1 MAFGDITVTLRPIKF
16 AFLVD
21 PAERG
26 ILDRVIDASLF
37 QWGGLHNPIIP
48 IFRRRPPYWSDLPSR
63 KLAPAEI
70 CSGYLRM
77 FDPDAVIVC
86 GNVDRSVVP
95 SHIEHIHT
103 LEEFVGDLSKEDC
116 QSFGVGLFELLDHF
130 AENEFKYARRD
141 EMKVLMPTYDA
152 AGSTLFRAVIGDI
165 PAQARRDTY
174 RKLLKRIEIDQPHV
188 TIHNFL
194 QVIRNPHR
202 FFLSSLCAQNL
213 EFRRPRTERSLAAL
227 LMNHRNAL
235 DVIDFWNLRAL
246 GWHVLPIPLK
256 LAGAPDTATF
266 VKGFI
271 DRQRSLNQTVP
282 GLTDVAILK
291 GRSVTTTD
299 FNAFVNS
306 IPPTVGG
313 GLTVQTW
320 YPPMWDEFT
329 RRGGRLTCSNISAG
343 QDHSQVSDENAR
355 ARIEALAPKFMA
367 ANLGHGPRYANDIR
381 ISMYGQ
387 SEFGAE
393 VLPPYEKSVAR
404 LFGIG
409 MLTDW
414 RAGPGG
420 PTYLGRYADATIH
433 LNQPSP
439 RDVIS
444 TILAARGWTDFEFSS
459 SGNVA
464 YQMMKHVGGP
474 HQISLLRNLSLIQF
488 LESLATGGD
497 PEEEEKI
504 ARRIDAKLKALAGQ
518 TEQIALADAKKIVR
532 EEIGKL
538 TGVPFPMKDVEE
550 REFFKNMSRIAN
562 SRRFPLDVST
572 LVQRYTNAKIFNL
585 GVRVQCSVCDQRSWY
600 PLELLKSQLQCPICL
615 SQFEL
620 PTHNPRNEIKWSYKS
635 LGPFAL
641 PKQGFGAYSVL
652 LTVLFL
658 SDWQNPATT
667 PIFSFRG
674 KHSGEELEADFMMF
688 YRSATYWERE
698 TETIFGECKSFNG
711 FTEKDIRRMTALAE
725 DNPDA
730 ILVFATLAPQF
741 SDRDKRLLAPFV
753 KKSRKYAKLDR
764 PKNPVLLLTG
774 TELFSDFG
782 PLQCWRDA
790 GGQMRAFADSGR
802 SVDGLLALCDAT
814 QQLHLGLPSWGE
826 GWRIAFETRRKRK
839 QSQSARTHSNA

>member
-16 AFLVD
+16 AFLVN
-21 PAERG
+21 PTERG
-26 ILDRVIDASLF
+26 ILDRVIEASLF

-48 IFRRRPPYWSDLPSR
+48 IFRRLPSYWDDLPSR
-63 KLAPAEI
+63 RLASVDI

-77 FDPDAVIVC
+77 FDPDAVILC
-86 GNVDRSVVP
+86 GDVDKSVVP

-103 LEEFVGDLSKEDC
+103 LDEFVGDLSKEDS
-116 QSFGVGLFELLDHF
+116 QSFGIGIFELLDHF

-141 EMKVLMPTYDA
+141 EMKILMPTYDA
-152 AGSTLFRAVIGDI
+152 AGSTLFKAVMGEI
-165 PAQARRDTY
+165 PIQARRDTY
-174 RKLLKRIEIDQPHV
+174 RELIKRIEIDQPHV
-188 TIHNFL
+188 TIDNFL
-194 QVIRNPHR
+194 QVIRQPKR
-202 FFLSSLCAQNL
+202 LFLSALCAENL
-213 EFRRPRTERSLAAL
+213 KFRRPRTERSLAVF
-227 LMNHRNAL
+227 LMKHDNAL
-235 DVIDFWNLRAL
+235 DIIDFWNLRAL
-246 GWHVLPIPLK
+246 GWHVLPVPLK
-256 LAGAPDTATF
+256 LAGASDTATF

-271 DRQRSLNQTVP
+271 DRQRSSNQTVP
-282 GLTDVAILK
+282 GLTDVTILK
-291 GRSVTTTD
+291 GRSVTTSD
-299 FNAFVNS
+299 FNVFVS
-306 IPPTVGG
+306 SVPPTAGG

-343 QDHSQVSDENAR
+343 QDRTQVSDEKAR
-355 ARIEALAPKFMA
+355 VRIKALAPTFMA

-409 MLTDW
+409 LLTDW

-433 LNQPSP
+433 LNQPSA

-444 TILAARGWTDFEFSS
+444 TVLTSRGWTDFEFSS

-464 YQMMKHVGGP
+464 YQMMKHLGGP
-474 HQISLLRNLSLIQF
+474 YQIGLLRNLLLIQF

-497 PEEEEKI
+497 PEGEEKI
-504 ARRIDAKLKALAGQ
+504 ARRIDAKLKVLAGQ
-518 TEQIALADAKKIVR
+518 TEQVPLADAKKVVR
-532 EEIGKL
+532 EEIGKI
-538 TGVPFPMKDVEE
+538 TGAPFPTKDVEE
-550 REFFKNMSRIAN
+550 REFFKNMGRIAN
-562 SRRFPLDVST
+562 SRRFPLDAST
-572 LVQRYTNAKIFNL
+572 LVERYTKARIFNL

-600 PLELLKSQLQCPICL
+600 PLELIRSELQCPICL

-652 LTVLFL
+652 LTVAFL
-658 SDWQNPATT
+658 SDWQDPATT
-667 PIFSFRG
+667 PIFSFRAKHEG
-674 KHSGEELEADFMMF
+674 KELEADFMMF

-725 DNPDA
+725 GNPDA

-753 KKSRKYAKLDR
+753 KKCRKYAKLDR

-790 GGQMRAFADSGR
+790 GGQLKAFADSGR
-802 SVDGLLALCDAT
+802 SMDGLLTLCDAT
-814 QQLHLGLPSWGE
+814 QQLHLGLPSWRDD
-826 GWRIAFETRRKRK
+826 WTAMFDKRRGSK
-839 QSQSARTHSNA
+839 A